1 MFYFAFVHDFLSHMV
16 FSLQFGCTVLCCA
29 TASGKSRISV
39 QQLWRVL
46 GTGSVP
52 VPDRSCRCW
61 KHKHWLSFKVSCRSG
76 ARPDMDA
83 MKVKDIVAE
92 CSSTA
97 YFNFCGHAQNNTKQ
111 KENNSFKNFLY
122 NSVVLGYDE
131 WMDELTF
138 VLDLNAEWI
147 PVCIDRI
154 QITEHS
160 VFKVPENKILYCRF
174 LRHMYSPQPSN
185 CQMTCNSTQIHY
197 KCSEAAETV
206 FVFPAVIVFHKL
218 NLDTGMV
225 LSAGVIIYTTH
236 NWLYM
241 WLHAVILFWF
251 FL

>member
-1 MFYFAFVHDFLSHMV
+1 MTSCPTWSSLCSLAALCSAVLRHLAKVEFLCS
-16 FSLQFGCTVLCCA
+16 S
-29 TASGKSRISV
+29 SG
-39 QQLWRVL
+39 
-46 GTGSVP
+46 GSW
-52 VPDRSCRCW
+52 VPDPCRCRIGAADAGSTNIDFHL
-61 KHKHWLSFKVSCRSG
+61 KYHVQCRSR

-83 MKVKDIVAE
+83 MKVKDIFAE

-111 KENNSFKNFLY
+111 KENNSFKKILY
-122 NSVVLGYDE
+122 NSVVRGYDE

-197 KCSEAAETV
+197 KCSEATETV